1 MSPLDL
7 YNRTADAK
15 YYTDDFSGYSAGNA
29 TWTTIGTTMDPY
41 MVGPA
46 LDPERGSVYY
56 ITRSCATTRR
66 KLLGGYI
73 CNKKGCFSMKNQ
85 IKPSGTQDTESCSNS
100 SFTYA
105 INRYNYGS
113 KTYDLLYSEKV
124 KIAYHVLARSFKICM
139 NVSTPFVTPTLYI
152 SQIHSNI
159 IQVGE
164 NFERFGEIHSITYHG
179 PTQKLYWINHD
190 GGPVKLLH
198 F

>member
-1 MSPLDL
+1 
-7 YNRTADAK
+7 
-15 YYTDDFSGYSAGNA
+15 
-29 TWTTIGTTMDPY
+29 

-46 LDPERGSVYY
+46 LDPESGSVYF
-56 ITRSCATTRR
+56 ITRTCATVRR

-139 NVSTPFVTPTLYI
+139 NVSTHFVTHPPTLYI
-152 SQIHSNI
+152 SQIYANI

-179 PTQKLYWINHD
+179 PTKKLYWINHD

-198 F
+198 FYTFVMRTN